1 MAYTVAPAAP
11 LTESADGGQ
20 TPGRRKRRWWR
31 HLPTFDGPPPEIAH
45 AVLERLLAL
54 LEAARDDLSDGW
66 LQDGWQAA
74 PAPGGQRILRTGL
87 AAGLSGRPPADAV
100 CLVAALIRAG
110 ARQGGD
116 AETGR
121 AIDVVH
127 DALWE
132 TRGQPA
138 ATPGPSPLPVSSPQV
153 RQAKVRE
160 LTRWND
166 ARDRTSSDVMAVL
179 DAAIARVIQDLA
191 ALPAPPRVPAGA
203 PA

>member
-1 MAYTVAPAAP
+1 MSYTAAPAP
-11 LTESADGGQ
+11 VTQSHDHGP
-20 TPGRRKRRWWR
+20 TPGRRKSPWWR
-31 HLPTFDGPPPEIAH
+31 RLLTFDGPPPEIAH

-54 LEAARDDLSDGW
+54 LEAARADLSDGW
-66 LQDGWQAA
+66 LQDGWQAT
-74 PAPGGQRILRTGL
+74 PTPGGQRILRTGL
-87 AAGLSGRPPADAV
+87 AAGLSARQPASAV

-132 TRGQPA
+132 TRGQSA
-138 ATPGPSPLPVSSPQV
+138 ATPGPGPLPVSSPRV
-153 RQAKVRE
+153 RQAKVQE

-166 ARDRTSSDVMAVL
+166 ARHRTRSEVIAVL
-179 DAAIARVIQDLA
+179 DGAIARVIQDLA
-191 ALPAPPRVPAGA
+191 TLPAPPRVRASA
-203 PA
+203 P